1 MNKIRFIA
9 VILILLTG
17 LLTSAA
23 APTDQHRPLIVL
35 SIDGLRPD
43 YVRDADKYG
52 LKIPTLRRLMQYGVH
67 ASGVRG
73 VLPTVTYP
81 SHTTMLTGVWPV
93 QHGIYSNTTFDPY
106 GKNKGGWYWYSE
118 DIRVPTLWEAANGA
132 GYTVGSVSWPVS
144 VSAKGVRYLIPE
156 YWRAMT
162 PDDIKLLRALS
173 TPGLMAD
180 LAKTAGGYTTD
191 LDDAIPG
198 DWDRTKYAA
207 AMIREK
213 RVNFLTFHFAA
224 FDHLEHAAGPFSP
237 VALAALEKI
246 DKMVATLA
254 EAIHSASPNAVVCI
268 VSDHGFAKVDHIFNL
283 DQAFVKAG
291 LITLKAQKD
300 SLAASG
306 VTDWKAAPWPDGG
319 SAAIMLKDPNDASTR
334 DKVKQL
340 LDRLAADPANGVAKI
355 LNRSDI
361 AALGGDPEA
370 AFWVDM
376 RPGYAIGGALEGPL
390 VHSVSVRGTHGYS
403 PVHPEMRAFFLIS
416 GVGIREGA
424 DIGDIDMRSVAP
436 TLARVLNVSLPSAA
450 LPPLAAFSGKQP
462 KTIAASK

>member
-1 MNKIRFIA
+1 MKKMPFA
-9 VILILLTG
+9 VLILILSTG
-17 LLTSAA
+17 LLPLASGQTA
-23 APTDQHRPLIVL
+23 QHRPLIVL

-43 YVRDADKYG
+43 YIRDADKYG
-52 LKIPTLRRLMQYGVH
+52 LKIPTLRRLMQHGVH

-81 SHTTMLTGVWPV
+81 SHTTMLTGVWPAK
-93 QHGIYSNTTFDPY
+93 HGIYSNTTFDPY
-106 GKNKGGWYWYSE
+106 AKNKGGWYWYSE
-118 DIRVPTLWEAANGA
+118 DIRVPTLWEAASGA

-180 LAKTAGGYTTD
+180 LAKSAGGYTTD

-224 FDHLEHAAGPFSP
+224 FDHLEHSAGPFSP
-237 VALAALEKI
+237 VALAALEEI
-246 DKMVATLA
+246 DKMVAMLG
-254 EAIHSASPNAVVCI
+254 EAIHSASPNAVVGI
-268 VSDHGFAKVDHIFNL
+268 VSDHGFAKVDHVFNL

-300 SLAASG
+300 SLADSG

-319 SAAIMLKDPNDASTR
+319 SAAIMLKDPGDASTR
-334 DKVKQL
+334 GKVKQL
-340 LDRLAADPANGVAKI
+340 LDRLAADPANGIAKI

-361 AALGGDPEA
+361 TALGGDPEA
-370 AFWVDM
+370 VFWVDM

-403 PVHPEMRAFFLIS
+403 PTHPEMRAFFLIS
-416 GVGIREGA
+416 GAGIREGA

-436 TLARVLNVSLPSAA
+436 TLAKILKISFPTAE
-450 LPPLAAFSGKQP
+450 LPPLSVFSGTQSKAS
-462 KTIAASK
+462 AASK

>member
-1 MNKIRFIA
+1 MKKIPFA
-9 VILILLTG
+9 AFILILSTG
-17 LLTSAA
+17 ILPAA
-23 APTDQHRPLIVL
+23 GAQIPSRRPLIVL

-43 YVRDADKYG
+43 YIRDADKYG
-52 LKIPTLRRLMQYGVH
+52 LKIPTLRRLVQHGVH

-93 QHGIYSNTTFDPY
+93 KHGIYSNTTFDPDAR
-106 GKNKGGWYWYSE
+106 NKGGWYWYSE
-118 DIRVPTLWEAANGA
+118 DIRVPTLWEAASRA
-132 GYTVGSVSWPVS
+132 GYTVGSLSWPVS

-180 LAKTAGGYTTD
+180 LAKSAGTYTTD

-213 RVNFLTFHFAA
+213 QVNFLTFHFAA

-237 VALAALEKI
+237 MALATLEQI
-246 DKMVATLA
+246 DKMVAMLDETVR
-254 EAIHSASPNAVVCI
+254 STDSNAVVCI

-300 SLAASG
+300 SLADSG
-306 VTDWKAAPWPDGG
+306 VTEWKAQPWPAGG
-319 SAAIMLKDPNDASTR
+319 SAAIMLKDPNNASTR

-340 LDRLAADPANGVAKI
+340 LDRLAADPANGIAKI
-355 LNRSDI
+355 LNRADI
-361 AALGGDPEA
+361 AALGGDPA
-370 AFWVDM
+370 AVFWVDM
-376 RPGYAIGGALEGPL
+376 RPGYAIGGCA
-390 VHSVSVRGTHGYS
+390 
-403 PVHPEMRAFFLIS
+403 
-416 GVGIREGA
+416 
-424 DIGDIDMRSVAP
+424 
-436 TLARVLNVSLPSAA
+436 
-450 LPPLAAFSGKQP
+450 
-462 KTIAASK
+462 